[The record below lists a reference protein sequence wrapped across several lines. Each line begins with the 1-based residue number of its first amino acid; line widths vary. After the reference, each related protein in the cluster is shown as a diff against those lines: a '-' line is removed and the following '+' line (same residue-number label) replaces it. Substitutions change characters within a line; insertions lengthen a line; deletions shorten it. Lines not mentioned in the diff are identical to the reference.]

1 MEDKDNKTRIRI
13 SVGNS
18 YIEIEGTEDYIEK
31 KLKETESF
39 TPLMERLGGATNS
52 SSAVIEGAKPRVKPR
67 TVKKKK
73 PVSRAIESYNV
84 LPDLDLAGKDDI
96 PSLEDFYKNKKP
108 SSAMESNTVFI
119 YYLKKLRNISN
130 IGVNHVYSCYK
141 SVNAKAPKAL
151 YQSLVDTRGKRG
163 WIITTNMDDI
173 GIGIAGENFV
183 ELELPKTKKSEK

>member
-1 MEDKDNKTRIRI
+1 MEDNKTRIRI

-39 TPLMERLGGATNS
+39 APLMERLGAATTS
-52 SSAVIEGAKPRVKPR
+52 SSAVIEGAKPEVKQG

-73 PVSRAIESYNV
+73 PVSRAPESYNV

-96 PSLEDFYKNKKP
+96 PSLEDFYKDKKP
-108 SSAMESNTVFI
+108 SNAMESNAVFV
-119 YYLKKLRNISN
+119 YYLKKLRNISK
-130 IGVNHVYSCYK
+130 IGINHVYSCYK
-141 SVNAKAPKAL
+141 NVKAKAPKAL
-151 YQSLVDTRGKRG
+151 YQSLADTRKAKG

-183 ELELPKTKKSEK
+183 EHELPKTKKSEK

>member
-1 MEDKDNKTRIRI
+1 MEDNKTRIRI

-39 TPLMERLGGATNS
+39 TPIMERLGGATNS
-52 SSAVIEGAKPRVKPR
+52 SSAVIEGAKPGVKPK

-73 PVSRAIESYNV
+73 PVIRAPESYNV
-84 LPDLDLAGKDDI
+84 LPDLDLASKDDI

-151 YQSLVDTRGKRG
+151 YQSLVDTRGEKG

-183 ELELPKTKKSEK
+183 ELELQKTKKSEK

>member
-1 MEDKDNKTRIRI
+1 MEDNKTRIRI

-39 TPLMERLGGATNS
+39 APLMERLGGATAS
-52 SSAVIEGAKPRVKPR
+52 SSAVIEGAKPRVRPG
-67 TVKKKK
+67 TAKKKK
-73 PVSRAIESYNV
+73 PVSRAPESYNV

-96 PSLEDFYKNKKP
+96 PSLKDFYKSKNP
-108 SSAMESNTVFI
+108 SNAMESNAVFI
-119 YYLKKLRNISN
+119 YYLKKLRNIN
-130 IGVNHVYSCYK
+130 KIGINHVYSCYK
-141 SVNAKAPKAL
+141 NVEAKAPKAL
-151 YQSLVDTRGKRG
+151 YQSLADTRKAKG

-173 GIGIAGENFV
+173 GIGIGGENFV